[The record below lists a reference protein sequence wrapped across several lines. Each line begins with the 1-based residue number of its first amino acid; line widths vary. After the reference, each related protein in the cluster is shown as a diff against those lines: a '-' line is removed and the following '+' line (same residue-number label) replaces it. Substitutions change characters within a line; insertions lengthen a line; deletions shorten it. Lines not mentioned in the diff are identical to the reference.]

1 MEVMTADYETLLRVP
16 GLGVRSAKRIVA
28 ARRMGQLDF
37 PDLKKFGVVLKRAMY
52 FLTCRGRMMM
62 PVRME
67 ENFITSQLIG
77 EEKRRSWELEHQASF
92 RQLSLFDDMKLSAE
106 PSRDDVKKAAFG
118 EI

>member
-1 MEVMTADYETLLRVP
+1 M
-16 GLGVRSAKRIVA
+16 
-28 ARRMGQLDF
+28 
-37 PDLKKFGVVLKRAMY
+37 
-52 FLTCRGRMMM
+52 
-62 PVRME
+62 
-67 ENFITSQLIG
+67 IG